1 MLWLFILSAVRLLFV
16 SGIVLRTPVWVKG
29 LRSTQRD
36 LFLDELD
43 QALLRVVGDDHPE
56 TSDED
61 LELARLRSS
70 EGDEMVMNR
79 VLRLESGGALQL

>member
-1 MLWLFILSAVRLLFV
+1 M
-16 SGIVLRTPVWVKG
+16 
-29 LRSTQRD
+29 
-36 LFLDELD
+36 DELD